1 MSRTDR
7 TDGVYLLHIVE
18 SLQDVTDFLAGKE
31 YEEFIDS
38 KLLINA
44 VVRCF
49 EIAGEATK
57 NLTME
62 FRNAHADIDWSGMAG
77 FRDVL
82 IHQYF
87 GVDLAHVWDAFKN
100 FVPDTLPK
108 LKALPEYDSI
118 IKVLG

>member
-1 MSRTDR
+1 M
-7 TDGVYLLHIVE
+7 GFILLHIVE
-18 SLQDVTDFLAGKE
+18 SLQDVSDFLSGKE

-44 VVRCF
+44 VVRSF

-57 NLTME
+57 NLTQV
-62 FRNAHADIDWSGMAG
+62 FRDNHAEIDWSGMAG

-87 GVDLAHVWDAFKN
+87 GVDLAHVWDAYKTFI
-100 FVPDTLPK
+100 PDTLPK

-118 IKVLG
+118 LKVLG

>member
-1 MSRTDR
+1 MSKTDR

-18 SLQDVTDFLAGKE
+18 SLQDVSDFLEGKD

-44 VVRCF
+44 VVRSF

-57 NLTME
+57 NLTLE
-62 FRNAHADIDWSGMAG
+62 FRDAHADIDWSGMAG

-87 GVDLAHVWDAFKN
+87 GVDLVHVWDAFKN
-100 FVPDTLPK
+100 FIPNTLPK
-108 LKALPEYDSI
+108 LKALPEYVSI

>member
-1 MSRTDR
+1 MSKTDR

-18 SLQDVTDFLAGKE
+18 ALQDVSDFLEGKD

-44 VVRCF
+44 VVRSF

-62 FRNAHADIDWSGMAG
+62 FRDAHADIDWSGMAG

-87 GVDLAHVWDAFKN
+87 GVDLVHVWDAFKN
-100 FVPDTLPK
+100 FIPNTLPR
-108 LKALPEYDSI
+108 LKALPEYGSI

>member
-1 MSRTDR
+1 MSKTDR

-18 SLQDVTDFLAGKE
+18 SLQDVSDFLEGKD

-44 VVRCF
+44 VVRSF

-62 FRNAHADIDWSGMAG
+62 FRDAHADIDWSGMAG

-87 GVDLAHVWDAFKN
+87 GVDLVHVWDAFKN
-100 FVPDTLPK
+100 FIPNTLPR
-108 LKALPEYDSI
+108 LKALPEYGSI

>member
-1 MSRTDR
+1 MSKTDR
-7 TDGVYLLHIVE
+7 SDGVYLLHIVE
-18 SLQDVTDFLAGKE
+18 SLQDVLDFLSGKD

-44 VVRCF
+44 VVRSF

-57 NLTME
+57 NLTTE
-62 FRNAHADIDWSGMAG
+62 FRDAHSEIDWSGMAG

-118 IKVLG
+118 ITILG

>member
-1 MSRTDR
+1 MSKTDR

-18 SLQDVTDFLAGKE
+18 SLQDVSDFLAGKE
-31 YEEFIDS
+31 YEEFIES

-44 VVRCF
+44 VVRSF

-57 NLTME
+57 NLTQA
-62 FRNAHADIDWSGMAG
+62 FRDSHAGIDWSGMAG

-87 GVDLAHVWDAFKN
+87 GVDLAHVWDAYKTFI
-100 FVPDTLPK
+100 PDALPK

-118 IKVLG
+118 LKVLG